1 MSVNPNWARWIFA
14 SISYHLKTVATD
26 NNIPAIVEGVDDVT
40 DSFSEATDHA
50 EIRISGPDT
59 QQLSGEYRLLVSVNV
74 LLASRF
80 DGKQKNRHALLTNV
94 GLFHEAMDQ
103 AILIYK
109 YGNTLADDDSYLGC
123 LTLRPGKNDSVRV
136 IHFGQIDPTDKVKQ
150 SAVDARYEM
159 FLSSE

>member
-1 MSVNPNWARWIFA
+1 
-14 SISYHLKTVATD
+14 LKTVAT
-26 NNIPAIVEGVDDVT
+26 NNSIPAIVEGIDD
-40 DSFSEATDHA
+40 ATDDFSKA
-50 EIRISGPDT
+50 TDRIEIRISGPDT

-74 LLASRF
+74 LLSSRF
-80 DGKQKNRHALLTNV
+80 DGKQKNRHAILTNA

-123 LTLRPGKNDSVRV
+123 LVPRSGKNDTVRV
-136 IHFGQIDPTDKVKQ
+136 VHFGQIDPIDKVKQ

-159 FLSSE
+159 FLTSS